1 VTARFK
7 TPRSPGEVAGAE
19 TRLGRWDASRGFMSF
34 LAQSSSLSPGIF
46 FYFFVDFSFCICLC
60 SKRITAGTRP
70 RGRPRL
76 ITLGRKPMEGAVPS
90 PAKNIMG
97 KDLAKALA
105 KAITEEFAEP
115 LGMRSARLMYQS
127 GITVDKFRNMKDD
140 MLLPDE
146 QRVNTEGYLR
156 DFESGRLK

>member
-1 VTARFK
+1 
-7 TPRSPGEVAGAE
+7 
-19 TRLGRWDASRGFMSF
+19 
-34 LAQSSSLSPGIF
+34 
-46 FYFFVDFSFCICLC
+46 
-60 SKRITAGTRP
+60 
-70 RGRPRL
+70 
-76 ITLGRKPMEGAVPS
+76 
-90 PAKNIMG
+90 MG